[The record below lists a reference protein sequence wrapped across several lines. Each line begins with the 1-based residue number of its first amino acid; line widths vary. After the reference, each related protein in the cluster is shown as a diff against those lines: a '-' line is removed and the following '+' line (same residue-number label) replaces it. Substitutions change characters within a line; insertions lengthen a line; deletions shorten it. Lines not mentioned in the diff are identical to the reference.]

1 MDRTCEADETA
12 CTDVVPAGDG
22 RREVGQAVAALL
34 LGETEALVYK
44 YYELQEIA
52 WLSVGC

>member
-34 LGETEALVYK
+34 LGEKEALVYK